1 MDHMAS
7 SARGEIGSLIWIPVF
22 VLVRALLGR
31 WLWPSSEPTS
41 LAGSSTVISAI
52 GQDWRVVG
60 VPSLAPLAGR
70 VSGRVS
76 GGVVGVRTVPLNRA
90 ASGLKRGEVSR

>member
-1 MDHMAS
+1 MAS

-70 VSGRVS
+70 VSG
-76 GGVVGVRTVPLNRA
+76 GVVGVRTVPLNRA